1 MPEAATDAEYIKTFQ
16 HWLNDNSSFIDQLL
30 AVIEAN
36 GDIQQAV
43 LADGAVPSSKKYL
56 AMVSCYITELNGAGV
71 ASWME
76 QARTMVYQKQN

>member
-1 MPEAATDAEYIKTFQ
+1 MPERATEAEYIKTFQ
-16 HWLNDNSSFIDQLL
+16 HWLKDNSSFIDRLL

-56 AMVSCYITELNGAGV
+56 ARLAAI
-71 ASWME
+71 
-76 QARTMVYQKQN
+76 